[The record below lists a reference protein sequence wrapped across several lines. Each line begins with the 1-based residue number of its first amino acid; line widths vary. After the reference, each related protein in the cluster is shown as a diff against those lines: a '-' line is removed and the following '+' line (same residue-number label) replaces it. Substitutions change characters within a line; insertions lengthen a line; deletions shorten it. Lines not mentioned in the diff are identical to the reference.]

1 MTMDFYF
8 IVHTLL
14 GLVAAN
20 AGNIQMRSKQS
31 VGAFPLWV
39 HGFWGV
45 VGGLVTILCAFGA
58 VATTTIQWG
67 FGWALYTIGEIVLGA
82 VIVMFLPMGL
92 RFLIA
97 LMGPIVSVVIMGM
110 LWGFW
115 YI

>member
-1 MTMDFYF
+1 MDFYF

-45 VGGLVTILCAFGA
+45 VGGLVTILCAFAA

-97 LMGPIVSVVIMGM
+97 WIGPIFSVVIMGM